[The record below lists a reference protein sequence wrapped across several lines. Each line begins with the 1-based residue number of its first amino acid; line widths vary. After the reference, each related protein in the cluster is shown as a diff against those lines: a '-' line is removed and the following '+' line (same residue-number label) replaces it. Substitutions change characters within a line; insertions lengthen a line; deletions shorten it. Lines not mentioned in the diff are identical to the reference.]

1 VIFLNKPSKLEQQL
15 CFEVYKA
22 SSNFSKLYTQTLEPF
37 HLTFSQYLVLL
48 TLWEQNNL
56 LVKDIGNQLGLGI
69 GTLNP
74 IINRM
79 ISNGWLNK
87 QQSDK
92 DRRAFVI
99 SLTEKSLEQ
108 EKPIEQA
115 IISKITSCNYLDINA
130 QTLMTNLKELNAI
143 LNQLKE

>member
-1 VIFLNKPSKLEQQL
+1 MNNPSKLEQQL

-22 SSNFSKLYTQTLEPF
+22 SSNFSKLYARTLEPF

-79 ISNGWLNK
+79 IANGWLNK
-87 QQSDK
+87 EQSDK
-92 DRRAFVI
+92 DKRAFVI
-99 SLTEKSLEQ
+99 SLTEKALEQ
-108 EKPIEQA
+108 EKPIERA

-130 QTLMTNLKELNAI
+130 KTLMTNLKELNVF

>member
-1 VIFLNKPSKLEQQL
+1 MNNPSKLEQQL

-22 SSNFSKLYTQTLEPF
+22 SSNFSKLYARTLEPF

-79 ISNGWLNK
+79 IANGWLNK
-87 QQSDK
+87 EQSDK
-92 DRRAFVI
+92 DKRAFVI
-99 SLTEKSLEQ
+99 SLTEKALEQ
-108 EKPIEQA
+108 EKPIERA

-130 QTLMTNLKELNAI
+130 KTLMTNLKELNAF

>member
-1 VIFLNKPSKLEQQL
+1 MIFLNKPSKLEQQL

-22 SSNFSKLYTQTLEPF
+22 SSNFSKLYAQTLEPF

>member
-1 VIFLNKPSKLEQQL
+1 MSNPSKLEQQL

-22 SSNFSKLYTQTLEPF
+22 SSNFSKLYAQTLDPF
-37 HLTFSQYLVLL
+37 QLTFSQYLVLL

-56 LVKDIGNQLGLGI
+56 LVRDIGNRLGLGI

-79 ISNGWLNK
+79 IEKGWLNK
-87 QQSDK
+87 QQSDMDK
-92 DRRAFVI
+92 RAFVI
-99 SLTEKSLEQ
+99 SLTAKAIEQ

-115 IISKITSCNYLDINA
+115 IISKITSCNYLDMNA
-130 QTLMTNLKELNAI
+130 ETLMTNLKELNAF

>member
-1 VIFLNKPSKLEQQL
+1 MNNPSKLEQQL

-22 SSNFSKLYTQTLEPF
+22 SSNFSKLYARTLEPF

-79 ISNGWLNK
+79 IANGWLNK
-87 QQSDK
+87 EQSDK
-92 DRRAFVI
+92 DKRAFVI
-99 SLTEKSLEQ
+99 SLTEKALEQ
-108 EKPIEQA
+108 EKPIERA

-130 QTLMTNLKELNAI
+130 KTLMTNLKELNAI

>member
-1 VIFLNKPSKLEQQL
+1 MIFMNNPSKLEQQL

-22 SSNFSKLYTQTLEPF
+22 SSNFSKLYARTLEPF

-79 ISNGWLNK
+79 IANGWLNK
-87 QQSDK
+87 EQSDK
-92 DRRAFVI
+92 DKRAFVI
-99 SLTEKSLEQ
+99 SLTEKALEQ
-108 EKPIEQA
+108 EKPIERA

-130 QTLMTNLKELNAI
+130 KTLMTNLKELNAF

>member
-1 VIFLNKPSKLEQQL
+1 MSHPSKLEQQL

-22 SSNFSKLYTQTLEPF
+22 SSNFSKLYARTLEPF
-37 HLTFSQYLVLL
+37 HITFPQYLVLL
-48 TLWEQNNL
+48 TLWDQNNL
-56 LVKDIGNQLGLGI
+56 LVKDIGNRLGLGI

-79 ISNGWLNK
+79 VENGWINK
-87 QQSDK
+87 QQSAKDK
-92 DRRAFVI
+92 RAFVI
-99 SLTEKSLEQ
+99 SLTDKALKE

-115 IISKITSCNYLDINA
+115 IISKITSCNFLDIN
-130 QTLMTNLKELNAI
+130 TVNLMSNLKELNAF

>member
-1 VIFLNKPSKLEQQL
+1 MNNPSKLEQQL

-22 SSNFSKLYTQTLEPF
+22 SSNFSKLYARTLDPF

-79 ISNGWLNK
+79 IANGWLNK
-87 QQSDK
+87 EQSDK
-92 DRRAFVI
+92 DKRAFVI
-99 SLTEKSLEQ
+99 SLTEKALEQ
-108 EKPIEQA
+108 EKPIERA

-130 QTLMTNLKELNAI
+130 KTLMTNLKELNAF

>member
-1 VIFLNKPSKLEQQL
+1 MNNSSKLEQQL

-22 SSNFSKLYTQTLEPF
+22 SSNFSKLYARTLEPF

-79 ISNGWLNK
+79 IGNGWLNK

-92 DRRAFVI
+92 DMRAFVI
-99 SLTEKSLEQ
+99 SLTEKAIEQ

-115 IISKITSCNYLDINA
+115 IISKITSCNYLNLNA
-130 QTLMTNLKELNAI
+130 ETLMTNLKELNAF

>member
-1 VIFLNKPSKLEQQL
+1 MNNPSKLEQQL

-22 SSNFSKLYTQTLEPF
+22 SSNFSKLYARTLEPF

-79 ISNGWLNK
+79 IANGWLNK
-87 QQSDK
+87 EQSEKDK
-92 DRRAFVI
+92 RAFVI
-99 SLTEKSLEQ
+99 SLTEKALEQ
-108 EKPIEQA
+108 EKPIERA

-130 QTLMTNLKELNAI
+130 KTLMTSLKELNAF

>member
-1 VIFLNKPSKLEQQL
+1 MNNPSKLEQQL

-22 SSNFSKLYTQTLEPF
+22 SSNFSKLYARTLEPF

-79 ISNGWLNK
+79 IANGWLNK
-87 QQSDK
+87 EQSDK
-92 DRRAFVI
+92 DKRAFVI
-99 SLTEKSLEQ
+99 SLTEKALEQ
-108 EKPIEQA
+108 EKPIERA

-130 QTLMTNLKELNAI
+130 KTLMTSLKELNAF

>member
-1 VIFLNKPSKLEQQL
+1 MNNPSKLEQQL

-22 SSNFSKLYTQTLEPF
+22 SSNFSKLYARTLEPF

-79 ISNGWLNK
+79 IANGWLNK
-87 QQSDK
+87 EQSERDK
-92 DRRAFVI
+92 RAFVI
-99 SLTEKSLEQ
+99 SLTEKALEQ
-108 EKPIEQA
+108 EKPIERA

-130 QTLMTNLKELNAI
+130 KTLMTSLKELNAF

>member
-1 VIFLNKPSKLEQQL
+1 MIFLNNPSKLEQQL

-22 SSNFSKLYTQTLEPF
+22 SSNFSKLYARTLEPF

-99 SLTEKSLEQ
+99 SLTEKSIEQ
-108 EKPIEQA
+108 EKPIERA
-115 IISKITSCNYLDINA
+115 IISKITSCNYLEINA

>member
-1 VIFLNKPSKLEQQL
+1 MNNPSKLEQQL

-22 SSNFSKLYTQTLEPF
+22 SSNFSKLYARTLEPF

-79 ISNGWLNK
+79 ITNGWLNK
-87 QQSDK
+87 EQSDK
-92 DRRAFVI
+92 DKRAFVI
-99 SLTEKSLEQ
+99 SLTEKALEQ
-108 EKPIEQA
+108 EKPIERA

-130 QTLMTNLKELNAI
+130 KTLMTNLKELNAF

>member
-1 VIFLNKPSKLEQQL
+1 MNNPSKLEQRL

-22 SSNFSKLYTQTLEPF
+22 SSNFSKLYARTLEPF

-79 ISNGWLNK
+79 IANGWLNK
-87 QQSDK
+87 EQSDK
-92 DRRAFVI
+92 DKRAFVI
-99 SLTEKSLEQ
+99 SLTEKALEQ
-108 EKPIEQA
+108 EKPIERA
-115 IISKITSCNYLDINA
+115 IISKITSRNYLDINA
-130 QTLMTNLKELNAI
+130 KTLMTNLKELNVF

>member
-1 VIFLNKPSKLEQQL
+1 MNNPSKLEQQL

-22 SSNFSKLYTQTLEPF
+22 SSNFSKLYAQTLEPF

-79 ISNGWLNK
+79 IRNGWLNK

-99 SLTEKSLEQ
+99 SLTEKSIEQ

-130 QTLMTNLKELNAI
+130 QTLMTNLKELNAF

>member
-1 VIFLNKPSKLEQQL
+1 MKDPSKLDQQL

-22 SSNFSKLYTQTLEPF
+22 SSNFSKLYARTLEPF

-48 TLWEQNNL
+48 TLWDQNNL
-56 LVKDIGNQLGLGI
+56 LVKDIGNRLGLGI

-74 IINRM
+74 IVNRM
-79 ISNGWLNK
+79 IENGWLNK
-87 QQSDK
+87 KQSSKDK
-92 DRRAFVI
+92 RAFVI
-99 SLTEKSLEQ
+99 SLTEKAIKQ

-115 IISKITSCNYLDINA
+115 IISKITNCNYLDINA
-130 QTLMTNLKELNAI
+130 DTLMTNLKELNAF

>member
-1 VIFLNKPSKLEQQL
+1 MSHPSKLEQQL

-22 SSNFSKLYTQTLEPF
+22 SSNFSKLYARTLEPF
-37 HLTFSQYLVLL
+37 HITFSQYLVLL

-56 LVKDIGNQLGLGI
+56 LVKDIGNRLGIGI

-79 ISNGWLNK
+79 VENGWLNK
-87 QQSDK
+87 QQSAKDK
-92 DRRAFVI
+92 RAFVI
-99 SLTEKSLEQ
+99 SLTDQAIKE

-115 IISKITSCNYLDINA
+115 ITSKITSCNFLDIN
-130 QTLMTNLKELNAI
+130 TENLMSNLKELNAF

>member
-1 VIFLNKPSKLEQQL
+1 MNNPSKLEQQL

-22 SSNFSKLYTQTLEPF
+22 SSNFSKLYARTLEPF

-56 LVKDIGNQLGLGI
+56 LVKDIGNKLGLGI

-79 ISNGWLNK
+79 IGNGWLNK

-92 DRRAFVI
+92 DKRAFVI
-99 SLTEKSLEQ
+99 SLTEKAIKE
-108 EKPIEQA
+108 EKLIEQA
-115 IISKITSCNYLDINA
+115 IINKITSCNYLDINSE
-130 QTLMTNLKELNAI
+130 TLMANLKELNLF
-143 LNQLKE
+143 LNELEE

>member
-1 VIFLNKPSKLEQQL
+1 MNNPSKLEQQL

-22 SSNFSKLYTQTLEPF
+22 SSNFSKLYARTLEPF

-79 ISNGWLNK
+79 IANGWLNK
-87 QQSDK
+87 EQSDK
-92 DRRAFVI
+92 DKRAFVI
-99 SLTEKSLEQ
+99 SLTEKALEQ
-108 EKPIEQA
+108 ENPIERA

-130 QTLMTNLKELNAI
+130 KTLMTNLKELNAF

>member
-1 VIFLNKPSKLEQQL
+1 MNNPSKLEQQL

-22 SSNFSKLYTQTLEPF
+22 SSNFSKLYARTLEPF

-99 SLTEKSLEQ
+99 SLTEKSIEQ
-108 EKPIEQA
+108 EKPIERA
-115 IISKITSCNYLDINA
+115 IISKITSCNYLEINA